1 MTAEAIIGRDVR
13 VALVGCGRISG
24 NHFDAFRKIDGI
36 ELVAVCDV
44 VEERACAAGEAQGV
58 PFFTSYEKMLRGV
71 DCDAVVIA
79 TPSGLHPQQGI
90 LAAKAGKHV
99 ITEKPMSISLGAADE
114 LVQACDAAGVRL
126 FVVKQN
132 RLNPGI
138 QLLKRA
144 LDKGR
149 FGRIYLANTTVR
161 WTRPQ
166 EYYDQAPWR
175 GTWEFDGGAFMNQ
188 ASHYVDLIQWLVG
201 PVESVIAKTATLARR
216 IEAEDTGVAVL
227 KFRSGALGT
236 IEVTMLAYPRNLEG
250 SITILGEKGSVKIA
264 GTAVNKVETWQFSDY
279 DDDDKLIEAATT
291 NPPNVYGFGHETYY
305 RNVLKVLRGEAV
317 PDTDGR
323 AGRKSLE
330 LILGI
335 YESAKTGREVPL
347 PLRVTI

>member
-1 MTAEAIIGRDVR
+1 
-13 VALVGCGRISG
+13 
-24 NHFDAFRKIDGI
+24 
-36 ELVAVCDV
+36 
-44 VEERACAAGEAQGV
+44 
-58 PFFTSYEKMLRGV
+58 
-71 DCDAVVIA
+71 
-79 TPSGLHPQQGI
+79 
-90 LAAKAGKHV
+90 
-99 ITEKPMSISLGAADE
+99 
-114 LVQACDAAGVRL
+114 
-126 FVVKQN
+126 
-132 RLNPGI
+132 
-138 QLLKRA
+138 
-144 LDKGR
+144 
-149 FGRIYLANTTVR
+149 
-161 WTRPQ
+161 
-166 EYYDQAPWR
+166 
-175 GTWEFDGGAFMNQ
+175 
-188 ASHYVDLIQWLVG
+188 
-201 PVESVIAKTATLARR
+201 KTATLARR

-236 IEVTMLAYPRNLEG
+236 IEVTMLAYPKNLEG